1 MVARQEELAAAA
13 IFDVELDGTRRSR
26 PTRQSAM
33 LGPMSANQRFEQQQI
48 LSDLQA
54 RGAASK
60 SAAVDDSAKK
70 RKEPDPQPV
79 AAAASLVAKAPEP
92 KQAKLFFKAA
102 APKGK
107 GGVKASSAAA
117 AGDAADGVA
126 AGAAAVETDVVEV
139 KLDDLTATAQSF
151 QALREA
157 REAEARNE
165 VDEEIE
171 AALDAEKFNL
181 GSTRH
186 NDQVSI
192 NLQ

>member
-1 MVARQEELAAAA
+1 MDFTTA
-13 IFDVELDGTRRSR
+13 SR
-26 PTRQSAM
+26 K
-33 LGPMSANQRFEQQQI
+33 I
-48 LSDLQA
+48 
-54 RGAASK
+54 K
-60 SAAVDDSAKK
+60 
-70 RKEPDPQPV
+70 
-79 AAAASLVAKAPEP
+79 
-92 KQAKLFFKAA
+92 
-102 APKGK
+102 
-107 GGVKASSAAA
+107 
-117 AGDAADGVA
+117 
-126 AGAAAVETDVVEV
+126 V